1 MLDKKTKMEILSAV
15 RAAVRQTLEEADEKW
30 LTGEELCKQYQC
42 FTASWLK
49 RYGWMLDRTQ
59 ATVIDENGV
68 EHTTGWVY
76 PKHRIQRMIAEN
88 RLVFKMN
95 QC

>member
-15 RAAVRQTLEEADEKW
+15 RAAVRQTMEDADEKW
-30 LTGEELCKQYQC
+30 LTGEELCKQFQC

-59 ATVIDENGV
+59 AIVIDEEGE
-68 EHTTGWVY
+68 EHTTSWVY
-76 PKHRIQRMIAEN
+76 PKHRIQRMIQEN
-88 RLVFKMN
+88 RLVLVMKKA
-95 QC
+95 